1 MVSFQRTNALVELL
15 KMSMSLSGKGE
26 GNSAQMEEH

>member
-15 KMSMSLSGKGE
+15 KMSMSLLGKGE